1 MRLFKIALLIAG
13 LLTTLKVIAME
24 KFTGIYAASL
34 SPLKSDLSCD
44 YDAYADHCK
53 DLIEQGCSGVVL
65 FGTTGEGP
73 SFTAAEREEG
83 IQALVERGVDP
94 KKIIV
99 SVGCPSIDDTVQ
111 LTKAALRAK
120 CAAVLMLPPYFFK
133 NIEDAGVIAFYRQV
147 IQKVNSPDL
156 KIFLYHIPQYSGV
169 RISLDIIRTLHT
181 EFPKTVIGMK
191 ESEGNFELVKAV
203 LKEFPDFQVLVGN
216 ETMIADAVSLGA
228 AGGVSGIANICPKL
242 ICSLYQSS
250 ARQSEIETLKQ
261 ILKNYS
267 FIPAA
272 KSILEQKKGAYWIR
286 LRAPLSPLSCEQK
299 QKFISEFQKLG
310 AEQ

>member
-1 MRLFKIALLIAG
+1 
-13 LLTTLKVIAME
+13 ME

-34 SPLKSDLSCD
+34 TPLNGDLSCD

-53 DLIEQGCSGVVL
+53 ELIGQGCSGVVL

-73 SFTAAEREEG
+73 SFTVQEREKG

-99 SVGCPSIDDTVQ
+99 SVGCPSIEDTVKLAQ
-111 LTKAALRAK
+111 AAMEAK

-133 NIEDAGVIAFYRQV
+133 GISDAGVIAFYRGV
-147 IQKVNSPDL
+147 IQRISSPDL

-169 RISLDIIRTLHT
+169 HISLDVIRTLRR
-181 EFPKTVIGMK
+181 EFPKIVIGIK
-191 ESEGNFELVKAV
+191 ESEGNWELVKAI

-216 ETMIADAVSLGA
+216 EAMIAEAVNLGA
-228 AGGVSGIANICPKL
+228 AGGVSGIANICPEL
-242 ICSLYQSS
+242 ICSLYQGG
-250 ARQSEIETLKQ
+250 ARQSEIETLRR
-261 ILKNYS
+261 ILKDYS

-272 KSILEQKKGAYWIR
+272 KSILEQKKGVSWTR
-286 LRAPLSPLSCEQK
+286 LRPPLSSLAPEQK
-299 QKFISEFQKLG
+299 QSFISAFQKLG
-310 AEQ
+310 ANL

>member
-1 MRLFKIALLIAG
+1 MRLFKIALLLTG
-13 LLTTLKVIAME
+13 LLTTLKVISME
-24 KFTGIYAASL
+24 KFNGIYAASL

-53 DLIEQGCSGVVL
+53 DLIRQGCSGVVL

-83 IQALVERGVDP
+83 IQALVERGIDP

-99 SVGCPSIDDTVQ
+99 SVGCPSVEDTVQ
-111 LTKAALRAK
+111 LTEAALRAK

-133 NIEDAGVIAFYRQV
+133 NISDEGVVDFYRQV
-147 IQKVNSPDL
+147 IQRVNNPEL
-156 KIFLYHIPQYSGV
+156 KIFLYHIPQFSGV
-169 RISLDIIRTLHT
+169 RISLEVIRKLHT
-181 EFPKTVIGMK
+181 EFPTTVIGIK
-191 ESEGNFELVKAV
+191 ESEGNIELVKAV

-216 ETMIADAVSLGA
+216 ETMIAEAVSLGA

-242 ICSLYQSS
+242 ICSLYQST
-250 ARQSEIETLKQ
+250 ARQPEIE
-261 ILKNYS
+261 ILKEVLKDYA

-272 KSILEQKKGAYWIR
+272 KIILELKKGAAWMR
-286 LRAPLSPLSCEQK
+286 LRPPLTPLASDRKES
-299 QKFISEFQKLG
+299 FIEEFQKLE
-310 AEQ
+310 ADL